1 MIICAENPFVYKNHD
16 IKYLDGYI
24 CHATKVLTTK
34 NMLLKIDNNSDAI
47 VEDNTMQAVE
57 LMESY
62 EINSFQINAEIS
74 DKKISIKLCSYD
86 RRTKAVTLLS
96 LPFIKDKNEALIYYT
111 EKSVNKIFASIRTC
125 LERRKSKY
133 LKNNWENIVNRII
146 VFAEDKDSLKLNVFY
161 FSKIKI
167 KDINKIKKQT
177 NDLVYNKLKDYL
189 TND

>member
-1 MIICAENPFVYKNHD
+1 MAFVPAGISPFGQRRENFPSSVETAKIIP
-16 IKYLDGYI
+16 
-24 CHATKVLTTK
+24 
-34 NMLLKIDNNSDAI
+34 
-47 VEDNTMQAVE
+47 
-57 LMESY
+57 
-62 EINSFQINAEIS
+62 
-74 DKKISIKLCSYD
+74 
-86 RRTKAVTLLS
+86 LLS